1 MQQPTSTRKYSHTC
15 RAENCIRSN
24 GSDPTFPA
32 WDTPD
37 LPQPR
42 MSLDQYL
49 AFVDFC
55 WERIPDK
62 DRVRRQR
69 DDQIPTVRFEL

>member
-1 MQQPTSTRKYSHTC
+1 MRKYARTRK
-15 RAENCIRSN
+15 AEDGIRSN
-24 GSDPTFPA
+24 GPDPTFPA
-32 WDTPD
+32 WDIPD

-42 MSLDQYL
+42 MSMDQYL

-55 WERIPDK
+55 WEQIPDK
-62 DRVRRQR
+62 DRVRRSR